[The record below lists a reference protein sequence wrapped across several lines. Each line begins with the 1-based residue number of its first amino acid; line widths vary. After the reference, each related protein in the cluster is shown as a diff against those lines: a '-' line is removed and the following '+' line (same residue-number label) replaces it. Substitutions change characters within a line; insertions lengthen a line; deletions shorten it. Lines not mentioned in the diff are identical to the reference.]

1 MSIMLRQLGRLASV
15 STVLGPD
22 AVVLERL
29 SATERLGEPFTIVL
43 DVVSRKIVDFLP
55 ILGTGVGVAMLDKT
69 AVSRNFHGILFEAAH
84 TGDTEAGT
92 RYRLVLRPWTSLLG
106 LGLNTRLWQNKSV
119 KEIIQSVFEQAGM
132 SKFKTDKLTAGL
144 KPREYCV
151 QYRESDFNFVS
162 RLMEE
167 EGIYYFFEHTSE
179 GHTLVL
185 VNEPSHHA
193 PIDGLSQANYYPAG
207 EKDRDEPH
215 LWSWSEQVRP
225 GVQKVSLRDSTFMAP
240 GGPKLAAHE
249 LKGDGANDVA
259 EVYDY
264 PAGFAWYKDDGSEDG
279 KPYAKARLL
288 AARAERR
295 RFGGVGTTFALGAGA
310 RLKLQ
315 NHDHGGYNTDYLI
328 VGATHSLSMPTY
340 VAGSESEGTSF
351 EVHVEAIPL
360 TTPWA
365 PPLRTPKPVAG
376 GPQTAIVVGP
386 PEAKGIH
393 VDKWGRIR
401 VQFYWDR
408 REKDANNQPI
418 KPDNRSC
425 WVRVS
430 QAWADAG
437 FGTMMIPRVGQE
449 VLVDFVD
456 GDPDQ
461 PIVVGRVYNNDAMP
475 PHPLPGSK
483 TKSTWKSQTV
493 GDAGSYSQTEEPP
506 PASDKGFNE
515 IGFEDKGGSEQIF
528 IHAQRDMVTW
538 IRHDESWK
546 VGHNVKMRV
555 GYNRE
560 TQIKNHETLIVEQG
574 DETHTV
580 KADVGKIEMEAMQS
594 IELKVGQSSIKS
606 DQMGVTVK
614 GPMIKV
620 NASMMLEAKAG
631 AMGTLDGGGMLT
643 VKGGLVMIN

>member
-1 MSIMLRQLGRLASV
+1 
-15 STVLGPD
+15 
-22 AVVLERL
+22 VV
-29 SATERLGEPFTIVL
+29 
-43 DVVSRKIVDFLP
+43 
-55 ILGTGVGVAMLDKT
+55 
-69 AVSRNFHGILFEAAH
+69 
-84 TGDTEAGT
+84 
-92 RYRLVLRPWTSLLG
+92 
-106 LGLNTRLWQNKSV
+106 
-119 KEIIQSVFEQAGM
+119 
-132 SKFKTDKLTAGL
+132 
-144 KPREYCV
+144 
-151 QYRESDFNFVS
+151 
-162 RLMEE
+162 
-167 EGIYYFFEHTSE
+167 
-179 GHTLVL
+179 
-185 VNEPSHHA
+185 
-193 PIDGLSQANYYPAG
+193 
-207 EKDRDEPH
+207 
-215 LWSWSEQVRP
+215 
-225 GVQKVSLRDSTFMAP
+225 
-240 GGPKLAAHE
+240 
-249 LKGDGANDVA
+249 
-259 EVYDY
+259 
-264 PAGFAWYKDDGSEDG
+264 
-279 KPYAKARLL
+279 
-288 AARAERR
+288 
-295 RFGGVGTTFALGAGA
+295 
-310 RLKLQ
+310 
-315 NHDHGGYNTDYLI
+315 
-328 VGATHSLSMPTY
+328 
-340 VAGSESEGTSF
+340 
-351 EVHVEAIPL
+351 
-360 TTPWA
+360 
-365 PPLRTPKPVAG
+365 
-376 GPQTAIVVGP
+376 VVGP

-560 TQIKNHETLIVEQG
+560 TQIKNHETLIIEQG
-574 DETHTV
+574 DETHTVKAGSRKTTINKADELKVETGDKKLEVSSGNWANAIKMGNVTV

-594 IELKVGQSSIKS
+594 IELKVGQSSIKI